1 MKGNERGRPFIPLC
15 RAIHFFYLPHQLR
28 NAPTPQ
34 TVTNS
39 RRHVVSMLQ
48 HLQPFLSFAQD
59 SYDAKGWREEEN
71 SVTRSER
78 PSPRNSL
85 SPWLLVSEKSI
96 MDARPMLSR
105 FVVADWTIIPY
116 VSSSY
121 LQGKLTKLC
130 CSCLLSTKG
139 IRSRNL
145 ARWCSRVRMP
155 YAFGQVNQEAVEANP
170 SILDADPLKQLNR
183 QKTRVGKKI
192 ASRPQVKT
200 PRWSPD
206 VQRYDRKAL
215 GSPK

>member
-155 YAFGQVNQEAVEANP
+155 YAFWSSQPRSRWSKSVHTRCR
-170 SILDADPLKQLNR
+170 SLKAAQPTKNKGR
-183 QKTRVGKKI
+183 KENC
-192 ASRPQVKT
+192 VKT
-200 PRWSPD
+200 PS
-206 VQRYDRKAL
+206 
-215 GSPK
+215 